1 MKIAISFSPCYT
13 YLPRADCFFVSVIV
27 RNYPALV
34 DKPVAVCHSDN
45 PKGTAEISSA
55 NYPARN
61 YGIKAGMFVRDA
73 MTLCPSLVIF
83 PYNFKAYEEVLS
95 TVS

>member
-1 MKIAISFSPCYT
+1 MEIVLSLPPVKLIFLQHIKICMYI
-13 YLPRADCFFVSVIV
+13 LQDCFFVSVIV

-34 DKPVAVCHSDN
+34 DKPAAVCHSDN

-61 YGIKAGMFVRDA
+61 YGMILF
-73 MTLCPSLVIF
+73 
-83 PYNFKAYEEVLS
+83 
-95 TVS
+95 